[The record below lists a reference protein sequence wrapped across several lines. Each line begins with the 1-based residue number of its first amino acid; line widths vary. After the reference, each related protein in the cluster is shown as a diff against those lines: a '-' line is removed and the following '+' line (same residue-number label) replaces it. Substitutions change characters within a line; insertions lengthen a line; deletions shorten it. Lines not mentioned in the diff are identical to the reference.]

1 MTSVEWYLTYGDWIR
16 VFRDAGL
23 IVEDLIELR
32 PSPEATTTYTTY
44 TTLDWARDFPGD
56 HIWKVRKV

>member
-1 MTSVEWYLTYGDWIR
+1 MIR

-23 IVEDLIELR
+23 VIEDLIELR
-32 PSPEATTTYTTY
+32 PAPDANSTYTTY

-56 HIWKVRKV
+56 HIWKVRKA